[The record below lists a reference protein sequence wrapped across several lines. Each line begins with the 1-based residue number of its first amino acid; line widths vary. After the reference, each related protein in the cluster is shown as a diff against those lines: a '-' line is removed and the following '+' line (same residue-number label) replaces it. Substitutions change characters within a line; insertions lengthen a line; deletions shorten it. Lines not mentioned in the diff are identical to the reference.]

1 MTELVEDALQWV
13 ADVHPHAPHLARARA
28 WVLELDPDAGE
39 ALELA
44 AVLHDIE
51 RAFPADEDPFDPTAA
66 PGSGGYDE
74 WHQRRSAEIAARWLR
89 EQGASDA
96 LTADVGALIRVHE
109 TGGSPRADVLQAADS
124 LSFLET
130 QTDLFIGMVRAGRLT
145 RERAEQKLRLMQ
157 ERIRIPSAT
166 ELGAPRLAAAL
177 ARLDAAVPSAEERSM
192 RAYLLEDLDRPP
204 ALAEVPVPSV
214 ADDEV
219 LVRVQAVSVNPI
231 DSAIVAGEV
240 RSWMDYEFP
249 VTIGRD
255 LAGTV
260 ERVGSA
266 VTRYA
271 VGDEVFGYIAKPVA
285 HDGSFAEY
293 VAVPEGEF
301 IVPRPAGLDAVHAG
315 ALGLAAVTAIMCV
328 DATRVAAAD
337 TLLINGA
344 TGGVGNYAIQ
354 IAKALG
360 AAVIASARPGAEED
374 HVRALGADEVVDWS
388 DGDLA
393 AHVRALH
400 PGGVQGLV
408 DVVTDTPERFAV
420 LAREAL
426 APGGR
431 AATTR
436 GVADPGQL
444 GGIQAA
450 NVFSAPDVALL
461 VRIADLVREGR
472 LRAPVAEVHAFDR
485 IDDAFAALSRGALG
499 KIAITLVE
507 GS

>member
-1 MTELVEDALQWV
+1 VTELVEDALQWV
-13 ADVHPHAPHLARARA
+13 ADVHPHAPHLARTRE

-51 RAFPADEDPFDPTAA
+51 RAFPADEDPFDPNAA

-89 EQGASDA
+89 KQGAPDA

-130 QTDLFIGMVRAGRLT
+130 QTDLFIGMVRDGRLT
-145 RERAEQKLRLMQ
+145 RERAEQKLQLMQ
-157 ERIRIPSAT
+157 DRIRIPGAT
-166 ELGAPRLAAAL
+166 ELGAPRLVAAL
-177 ARLDAAVPSAEERSM
+177 ARLDAAVPPARESSM
-192 RAYLLEDLDRPP
+192 RAYILEDLDRPP
-204 ALAEVPVPSV
+204 ALAEVPMPTVGEH
-214 ADDEV
+214 EV
-219 LVRVQAVSVNPI
+219 LVRVHATSVNPI

-255 LAGTV
+255 LAGSV

-266 VTRYA
+266 VTRFA

-293 VAVPEGEF
+293 VVVPEGEF
-301 IVPRPAGLDAVHAG
+301 IVARPAGLDAVHAG
-315 ALGLAAVTAIMCV
+315 ALGLAAVTAMMCV
-328 DATRVAAAD
+328 DATGVAAGD
-337 TLLINGA
+337 TVLINGA

-360 AAVIASARPGAEED
+360 VAVIASARPGAEED

-388 DGDLA
+388 DGDVA
-393 AHVRALH
+393 AHVRAVY
-400 PGGVQGLV
+400 PDGVQGLV
-408 DVVTDTPERFAV
+408 DVVTDTPERFAT
-420 LAREAL
+420 LAGKVL

-436 GVADPGQL
+436 GVGDPELL
-444 GGIQAA
+444 GAIEAA
-450 NVFSAPDVALL
+450 NVFSAPDIALL